1 MKGYQQ
7 PNLSTNRS
15 VCAMFV
21 IGLCNWT
28 VSVICACCCSAFC
41 RVKCFFPH
49 ENVYLMA
56 SIFLKICHSFDQ
68 LVTGP
73 HLIQLCETVLII
85 NKSDSDITRMIL
97 QTELDST
104 HFITTTNDT
113 TPQNLKSLHPLL
125 YWLITLTL
133 HKFKNISCKSLT
145 LHLPSKGIPS
155 IKYSTPLLDKH

>member
-73 HLIQLCETVLII
+73 HLIQLCEIVLII
-85 NKSDSDITRMIL
+85 NKSDSDFVNHSYDFTDWIGL
-97 QTELDST
+97 YSFHYHYKWYHST
-104 HFITTTNDT
+104 KPQKFI
-113 TPQNLKSLHPLL
+113 SLIVLV
-125 YWLITLTL
+125 
-133 HKFKNISCKSLT
+133 
-145 LHLPSKGIPS
+145 
-155 IKYSTPLLDKH
+155 DKPEPKQV

>member
-73 HLIQLCETVLII
+73 HIIQLCEIVLIC
-85 NKSDSDITRMIL
+85 MIL
-97 QTELDST
+97 QTELNST
-104 HFITTTNDT
+104 QFITTTNDT
-113 TPQNLKSLHPLL
+113 TPQNLKSLHPLF
-125 YWLITLTL
+125 YWLINLTL
-133 HKFKNISCKSLT
+133 NKFKNILCKSLT
-145 LHLPSKGIPS
+145 LHLCNG
-155 IKYSTPLLDKH
+155 